1 MLDEPQTG
9 HRTEQQCPSTFNVS
23 PFEIVD
29 TVRNFIDLGLRLDK
43 QRTYQWLGH
52 ETFDDCHTSRG
63 KRRSNIGRRRV
74 RSSGTVGHAETVV
87 VTPSVSEMWSDA
99 SSE

>member
-1 MLDEPQTG
+1 MLDEPRT
-9 HRTEQQCPSTFNVS
+9 HRRAGQQCPSTFNVS

-43 QRTYQWLGH
+43 QRTYQGLGH

-74 RSSGTVGHAETVV
+74 RSSGTVGHAEPVV